1 MKEEENLRPSATSLP
16 VEELLVMLWVMASPC
31 IMGNE
36 HDWSINNSEPD
47 NLVQTAESLAPVRL
61 HNNDVPA
68 LARQIESLDFVSS
81 LDMGSVL
88 TVQP

>member
-1 MKEEENLRPSATSLP
+1 
-16 VEELLVMLWVMASPC
+16 
-31 IMGNE
+31 
-36 HDWSINNSEPD
+36 
-47 NLVQTAESLAPVRL
+47 
-61 HNNDVPA
+61 